1 MSIQNIYRKN
11 ISKNYLYTFFSC
23 LDLTRGLWMIYLAT
37 KGVSLV
43 QLGILE
49 SIFHITSFFMEIPTG
64 MVADVFGRKT
74 SVVMSRVIS
83 FISLIIMFIGNSYYI
98 FMISFIL
105 SAISYNLESGAGEAL
120 IYDSLKEVGEE
131 NTFIKVN
138 SKIEL
143 VRNLASIVAFIIG
156 GILAI
161 MDYSLVFYISFIF
174 IIMAFLSAIWMKE
187 VEINKNKEVKNPLRM
202 FKEQL
207 TNSIR
212 AVRANDKIVFFM
224 LFSEIV
230 GCINTTMFFYLQNYW
245 KGNGLNEFKIGIV
258 FSIGCLFC
266 SIFASIIDKIE
277 GRLKERG
284 ILLYVP
290 IISLISIG
298 GIAFTRYSYV
308 FYIIMGLCEMIIWV
322 VVGNY
327 INMLIPSESRA
338 TILSFRSM
346 IFSFFMVAL
355 FPVVGKLGD
364 IIGLAN
370 TFRIIFYVMLILVCI
385 NTTIVMKIMNK
396 NTNRELPVEQEG

>member
-1 MSIQNIYRKN
+1 MSIQNLYKKN
-11 ISKNYLYTFFSC
+11 IFKNYLYTFFSC

-37 KGVSLV
+37 KGVSLL

-49 SIFHITSFFMEIPTG
+49 SVFHITSFFMEIPTG
-64 MVADVFGRKT
+64 MVADIFGRKT
-74 SVVMSRVIS
+74 SRVIGSVIS

-105 SAISYNLESGAGEAL
+105 SALSYNLESGAGEAL

-131 NTFIKVN
+131 KTYIKVS

-143 VRNLASIVAFIIG
+143 VRNVASIAAFIIG

-161 MDYSLVFYISFIF
+161 MNYNMVFYVSFIF

-187 VEINKNKEVKNPLRM
+187 VEVNEKKEFKNPLRT
-202 FKEQL
+202 FKDQL
-207 TNSIR
+207 TNSIN

-224 LFSEIV
+224 LFSETV
-230 GCINTTMFFYLQNYW
+230 GCINTTMFFYLQNFW

-258 FSIGCLFC
+258 FSIGALFC

-277 GRLKERG
+277 GRLKDRG

-290 IISLISIG
+290 ILLLISIG

-308 FYIIMGLCEMIIWV
+308 FYILMGLCEMIIWV

-327 INMLIPSESRA
+327 INILIPSENRA

-364 IIGLAN
+364 VIGLDN
-370 TFRIIFYVMLILVCI
+370 TFRMIFYVMLILVCI
-385 NTTIVMKIMNK
+385 NTIIVRKIIKK
-396 NTNRELPVEQEG
+396 NINRELSVEQEG

>member
-1 MSIQNIYRKN
+1 MNIENLYRKN
-11 ISKNYLYTFFSC
+11 IFKNYFYTFFSC

-64 MVADVFGRKT
+64 MIADIFGRKT
-74 SVVMSRVIS
+74 SVLMSRVIS
-83 FISLIIMFIGNSYYI
+83 FISLIILFIGNDYYV

-105 SAISYNLESGAGEAL
+105 SALSYNLESGAGEAL

-131 NTFIKVN
+131 KGFIRVS

-143 VRNLASIVAFIIG
+143 VRNLSSIAAFIIG
-156 GILAI
+156 GILAL
-161 MDYSLVFYISFIF
+161 MNYNMVFYISFFF
-174 IIMAFLSAIWMKE
+174 IIMAFLSAMSMKE
-187 VEINKNKEVKNPLRM
+187 VMINKKTQLKNPLRI
-202 FKEQL
+202 FAHQITTSVK
-207 TNSIR
+207 
-212 AVRANDKIVFFM
+212 AVRGNNKIVFFM

-245 KGNGLNEFKIGIV
+245 KGKGLNELKIGLI
-258 FSIGCLFC
+258 FSIGCLSC
-266 SIFASIIDKIE
+266 SIFSGIIDKIE
-277 GRLKERG
+277 DRLKERG

-290 IISLISIG
+290 ILLFISIG
-298 GIAFTRYSYV
+298 GIAFTKYSYV
-308 FYIIMGLCEMIIWV
+308 FYIIMGLCEMVIWV

-327 INMLIPSESRA
+327 INMLIPSENRA

-346 IFSFFMVAL
+346 IFSFFMIAL

-364 IIGLAN
+364 VIGLAN
-370 TFRIIFYVMLILVCI
+370 TFRFIFYVMLILVCI
-385 NTTIVMKIMNK
+385 NTIVVIKIMKK
-396 NTNRELPVEQEG
+396 NINRKLTVEQEG